1 MADVKPIA
9 SLGATLLA
17 RKGGAKPAMRPQVA
31 ATALGGAQAAQK
43 IAADLEDLGWND
55 MGEDDEVPGR
65 TAEVL
70 QLTPAPHNP
79 QAEAKTDRGSPR
91 PGVRSMHEELAARI
105 AGEDESD
112 YVVTKGKP
120 KPATPAPTPA
130 AKSAAV
136 KPAAVEAAEATAI
149 EPIAVEPVADK
160 APASDAKRAPASR
173 PSADS
178 RRAAFTLR
186 LDAKRHL
193 KLRLASTIRNRSAQ
207 QLVTEA
213 LDRFLG
219 DIPEIELLARNIQ
232 QNDRKGV

>member
-1 MADVKPIA
+1 MADLKPVA

-31 ATALGGAQAAQK
+31 ATGASGAQAAQK

-55 MGEDDEVPGR
+55 MGEEDAPADR

-79 QAEAKTDRGSPR
+79 EAEARTDKGSPKAL
-91 PGVRSMHEELAARI
+91 VRSMHEELAARL
-105 AGEDESD
+105 AEQGESD
-112 YVVTKGKP
+112 YLVKKSKPQP
-120 KPATPAPTPA
+120 KPEGPAKATVAELPVQAAPA
-130 AKSAAV
+130 AEPPAKAV
-136 KPAAVEAAEATAI
+136 PAEAAKGEF
-149 EPIAVEPVADK
+149 
-160 APASDAKRAPASR
+160 ASEESI
-173 PSADS
+173 DS

-186 LDAKRHL
+186 LDARRHL

-213 LDRFLG
+213 LDRFLK

-232 QNDRKGV
+232 QSDRKGV